1 MRLVDLPYIMA
12 RCLILTVLIETL
24 IAFILGYRK
33 KDLINVILVNVMT
46 NPIVVMIPVYFN
58 VKYGIV
64 ERNIALGILEIVTLF
79 VEGFIYYKFLE
90 KRKINPFLLSLI
102 LNFSSYIAGVIINS
116 L

>member
-1 MRLVDLPYIMA
+1 MRLVDLPYVMA

-64 ERNIALGILEIVTLF
+64 ERNIALGILEVVTLF

-90 KRKINPFLLSLI
+90 RRKINPFLLSLI
-102 LNFSSYIAGVIINS
+102 LNFSSYIAGVIINN

>member
-1 MRLVDLPYIMA
+1 MRLTDLPYIMA

-24 IAFILGYRK
+24 IAFLLGYRK
-33 KDLINVILVNVMT
+33 KDLVNVILVNIMT

-58 VKYGIV
+58 IKYSLMARHIS
-64 ERNIALGILEIVTLF
+64 LGILEVVTLF

-90 KRKINPFLLSLI
+90 RRKINPFLLSLI

>member
-1 MRLVDLPYIMA
+1 MRLVDLPYVMA

-90 KRKINPFLLSLI
+90 RRKINPFLLSLI

>member
-1 MRLVDLPYIMA
+1 MRLVDLPYVMA

>member
-1 MRLVDLPYIMA
+1 MRLVDLPYVMA

-33 KDLINVILVNVMT
+33 KDLINVILVNIMT

-102 LNFSSYIAGVIINS
+102 LNFSSYIVGVIINS

>member
-24 IAFILGYRK
+24 IAFLLGYRK
-33 KDLINVILVNVMT
+33 KDLINVILVNIMT